1 VVAITHSTHTTI
13 VTDRPA
19 EISLCITPIAGV
31 VRYPDGPEELRIG
44 DVRFLSWQTLSTT
57 WISCGFH
64 SDPAPL
70 LRERHLD
77 LEAMEVVALL
87 RVDGKAHSAVERV
100 RERVER
106 AFKLLLACNSPW
118 GPGGKHS
125 RPVVGLQSKR
135 RFGFAF
141 AEDGAEPHRYSIS
154 GHSLGP
160 IHEIK
165 FDGFWR
171 KNREAGFYNELNV
184 LLSSETTIKPE
195 WKAQLLEATSLLG
208 HSRLATSPWEAFLFS
223 MIGMERL
230 LKKDSKERWR
240 DSVEQRMNA
249 LFSWLRPELRDRYSD
264 GIVELYQLR
273 NRVAHAGRTE
283 AVRPRHAAL
292 ADEMLFNLLLMG
304 YRHFDE
310 AKSLDELAQHGERIK
325 AQVENGERQTA
336 LPNAAAIISAFDD
349 KD

>member
-1 VVAITHSTHTTI
+1 M
-13 VTDRPA
+13 TDCLA
-19 EISLCITPIAGV
+19 ETSLCITPIAGV
-31 VRYPDGPEELRIG
+31 VRYHDGPEELQIG
-44 DVRFLSWQTLSTT
+44 DVRFLSWQTLSMT
-57 WISCGFH
+57 WASCGFH
-64 SDPAPL
+64 SSPVL
-70 LRERHLD
+70 ILKEHHLD
-77 LEAMEVVALL
+77 LEVMEVVALL
-87 RVDGKAHSAVERV
+87 RVDGKAHVAVEGV

-141 AEDGAEPHRYSIS
+141 AEDGTEPHRYSIS

-165 FDGFWR
+165 FDGFWP
-171 KNREAGFYNELNV
+171 KNCEAGFYNELNV
-184 LLSSETTIKPE
+184 LLSSETLIAPE
-195 WKAQLLEATSLLG
+195 WKVQLLEATNLLG

-230 LKKDSKERWR
+230 LKKGPKERWC
-240 DSVEQRMNA
+240 DSVEERMNA
-249 LFSWLRPELRDRYSD
+249 LFSWLRPELRERYSG
-264 GIVELYQLR
+264 GIVKLYELR
-273 NRVAHAGRTE
+273 NRVAHAGRIE

-304 YRHFDE
+304 YKHFDE
-310 AKSLDELAQHGERIK
+310 AKSLDELAQRGERIK
-325 AQVENGERQTA
+325 TQVENGERQTA